1 MKIAVIGAG
10 AFGSWTAFHL
20 QKAGHHVTL
29 IDRHGPGNPK
39 ASSGGESRMIRSIYG
54 KGHQYSQWAA
64 RSLALWNSFQS
75 QWQEELYVK
84 TGILWMFSESDDF
97 ARDALPV
104 LDQHNLEVN

>member
-39 ASSGGESRMIRSIYG
+39 ASSGGEARMIRSNCRLYT
-54 KGHQYSQWAA
+54 SDAA
-64 RSLALWNSFQS
+64 DEITR
-75 QWQEELYVK
+75 V
-84 TGILWMFSESDDF
+84 
-97 ARDALPV
+97 
-104 LDQHNLEVN
+104 NLSGRLSVDEIK